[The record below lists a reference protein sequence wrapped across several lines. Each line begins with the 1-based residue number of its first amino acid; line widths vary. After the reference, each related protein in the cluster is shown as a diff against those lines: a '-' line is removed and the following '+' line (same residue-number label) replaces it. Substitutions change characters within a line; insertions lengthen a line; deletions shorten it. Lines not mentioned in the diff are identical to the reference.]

1 MEGKVGLALSKF
13 AKLIAEDKT
22 DIASM
27 VLLAKLRMRIPKLQT
42 LEEIAVTKEMLST
55 VLEISPD
62 HPQAKILLE
71 SFPKE

>member
-1 MEGKVGLALSKF
+1 MEGEVGLALNKF
-13 AKLIAEDKT
+13 AKLVAEDKT

-27 VLLAKLRMRIPKLQT
+27 VLLAKLRMRIPNLQT
-42 LEEIAVTKEMLST
+42 LEEIAVTKEILSA

-71 SFPKE
+71 SLQKE